1 MITHSIEIDC
11 PADKVFAYL
20 EQFDRHAEWQ
30 PSLIS
35 AEIQP
40 DGPVGVGTRVVER
53 RKTQVGIRD
62 VPFEVTEHEPPHR
75 LSFRGTEGPV
85 RPTGTAVVE
94 ALGPA
99 TSRVTFSVALEGHG
113 IGRLIAPLA
122 MRQTRKE
129 VPQRLQAY
137 KRALE
142 SERPSA

>member
-53 RKTQVGIRD
+53 RKTPVGIRD
-62 VPFEVTEHEPPHR
+62 VPFEVH
-75 LSFRGTEGPV
+75 
-85 RPTGTAVVE
+85 
-94 ALGPA
+94 
-99 TSRVTFSVALEGHG
+99 
-113 IGRLIAPLA
+113 
-122 MRQTRKE
+122 
-129 VPQRLQAY
+129 
-137 KRALE
+137 
-142 SERPSA
+142 